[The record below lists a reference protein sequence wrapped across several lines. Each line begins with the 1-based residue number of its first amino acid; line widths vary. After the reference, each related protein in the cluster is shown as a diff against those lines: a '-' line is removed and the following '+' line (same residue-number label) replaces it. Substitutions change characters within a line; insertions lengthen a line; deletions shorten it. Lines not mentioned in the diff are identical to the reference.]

1 VSEREGSIRDHLED
15 LMPPDGRARRLVG
28 WGVVAWAGI
37 GVGTLV
43 LALGVVLGRFAG
55 VVPYLVVAM
64 MLVFLL
70 NPAVVRLTA
79 RGVPRRVAAVILFVA
94 AMAVVGLAL
103 GLLVP
108 AAIHQT
114 QDLVRNSPT
123 LLRKGGGLVGRLSH
137 SSNPVL
143 RRAGESTSTWVRTH
157 AGTVRGELHTFVG
170 AGLRLAHLGLV
181 LVLGGFLGFLILLSL
196 PSASRGIV
204 AAIPPSLRDEVD
216 PWLTQVRKLVGGY
229 VRARLVV
236 SAAVW
241 LLATLGLWAVGMP
254 FWLILGVIVGV
265 ANLIPMFG
273 AWIGAIPVILVS
285 LATKPPAFLLL
296 VLAVV
301 ALAHVV
307 DGYVLSPIVL
317 RETTNLHPVV
327 VLLAVLVGADL
338 YGFWGV
344 LAAIPVA
351 GIVQLTLVG
360 WVMPRFLASGAESV
374 GARAGPA

>member
-1 VSEREGSIRDHLED
+1 VSDLEPSIRDNLER
-15 LMPPDGRARRLVG
+15 LMPAEGRTRRLVG

-37 GVGTLV
+37 GVGVLV
-43 LALGVVLGRFAG
+43 LALGLVLARMAG

-79 RGVPRRVAAVILFVA
+79 RGVPRRAAAVILFVA
-94 AMAVVGLAL
+94 AMAVASLAL
-103 GLLVP
+103 ALLVP
-108 AAIHQT
+108 AAIHQM

-123 LLRKGGGLVGRLSH
+123 LLRKSGGLVGRLSH
-137 SSNPVL
+137 SSNPLL
-143 RRAGESTSTWVRTH
+143 RHAGESTSEWVQQH

-181 LVLGGFLGFLILLSL
+181 LVLGGFLGFLVLLSL

-204 AAIPPSLRDEVD
+204 AAIPPSFRDEVE
-216 PWLTQVRKLVGGY
+216 PWLTQVRQLVGGY

-254 FWLILGVIVGV
+254 FWLILGAIVGV

-273 AWIGAIPVILVS
+273 AWIGAVPVVLVS

-296 VLAVV
+296 VLVV
-301 ALAHVV
+301 IALAHVV
-307 DGYVLSPIVL
+307 DGYILSPIVL
-317 RETTNLHPVV
+317 RETTNLHPVI

-338 YGFWGV
+338 FGFWGV

-351 GIVQLTLVG
+351 GIVQLTLRG
-360 WVMPRFLASGAESV
+360 WVMPRFLGSGAEPV